1 MIRDLISIANVLDAR
16 GLVKEADYLDVI
28 MKIASDSDEDVSG
41 AYEEEDVESDRFAP
55 IPDYCVGMS
64 VNADLRWEKDS
75 DVEFLKVKNVE
86 IMRGMLKGFAGDEDI
101 GNMKI
106 VDDKVQQYGD
116 QNPEY
121 GFTYYVTL
129 GQSHMA
135 IHTWPEAFLMN
146 IDIFTCGSEGDPKA
160 IFEKVVQA
168 LKPDMVRRKEF
179 GRSEGLDWKSVS
191 YSNKD
196 PDAQES
202 EQKLKD
208 FYGASSMEAE

>member
-1 MIRDLISIANVLDAR
+1 MIRDLINIANVLDSR
-16 GLVKEADYLDVI
+16 GLVKEADRLDAI
-28 MKIASDSDEDVSG
+28 LKTASNS
-41 AYEEEDVESDRFAP
+41 EEDQPEARQEEDRSDRFAP
-55 IPDYCVGMS
+55 IPEYCVGMS
-64 VNADLRWEKDS
+64 VNADLLWEKGS

-86 IMRGMLKGFAGDEDI
+86 TMRGMLKGFAGSEGV

-160 IFEKVVQA
+160 IFNSVVQV
-168 LKPDMVRRKEF
+168 LKPDRVRRKEF
-179 GRSEGLDWKSVS
+179 SRSEGLDWKDMS

-196 PDAQES
+196 PDAKES
-202 EQKLKD
+202 EQELRD
-208 FYGASSMEAE
+208 FYGASSPDIK